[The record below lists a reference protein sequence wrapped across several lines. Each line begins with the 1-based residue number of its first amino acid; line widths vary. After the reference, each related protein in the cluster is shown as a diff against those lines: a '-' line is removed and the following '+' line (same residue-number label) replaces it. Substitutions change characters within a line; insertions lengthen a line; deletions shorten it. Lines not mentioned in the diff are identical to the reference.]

1 MPDESA
7 EALASDFRLWFSG
20 KKTRSKNESRSKAFA
35 RFAREFLLTGQK
47 EPKAPSPTRAVAA
60 APRRCPALLGR
71 RGTRPKLAALRHGPL
86 YGPAVLRCSARFK
99 ARNVNVNVNVNSTST
114 STSTDNSN
122 NNSRSGAAHQRP
134 GLARNTTLIRGPAWR
149 VLGIPCS

>member
-20 KKTRSKNESRSKAFA
+20 RRIRSKDKGRSKAFA

-99 ARNVNVNVNVNSTST
+99 ARNVNVNVNSTSNG
-114 STSTDNSN
+114 NSN
-122 NNSRSGAAHQRP
+122 GNSRSAAARQRP
-134 GLARNTTLIRGPAWR
+134 GLARNTTLIRGQIGR
-149 VLGIPCS
+149 